1 MRENS
6 NKAYEALA
14 KQEAI
19 SNKWR
24 HELEETVKAYEK
36 TMGKLKK
43 EMRKIREQNAI
54 LIAK

>member
-43 EMRKIREQNAI
+43 EMRKIKE
-54 LIAK
+54 